1 MKRQELG
8 SEWAGKEL
16 LERSGLMPW
25 AEGWLEGGEGPR
37 GRMLPGWE
45 SCRAAALAPRG
56 GRGGASER
64 ALLVAVLELC
74 QLRASFEM
82 PQVEVG
88 GGILPS
94 LDKNRCFLARGTRN
108 RTIF

>member
-37 GRMLPGWE
+37 HDGEGCCLAGKAAEQWPWLPEGGVAE
-45 SCRAAALAPRG
+45 PLRG
-56 GRGGASER
+56 LFWWLSWSS
-64 ALLVAVLELC
+64 V
-74 QLRASFEM
+74 S
-82 PQVEVG
+82 
-88 GGILPS
+88 
-94 LDKNRCFLARGTRN
+94 
-108 RTIF
+108 